1 MPSLVGSEVAIRPG
15 RQEDAE
21 ACGRICYEA
30 FRAIAQRHGFPADF
44 PTPEVA
50 MSVIADLLAN
60 PGFYGVVAE
69 QDGAI
74 VGSNFLD
81 ERSHVAGLG
90 PITVDPAAQ
99 DAQIGRRLMLVLL
112 DRARERD
119 FAGVRLL
126 QAAYHMRSLG
136 LYAKLGFDVREAV
149 ATMQGPAVQV
159 QVEGTRVRL
168 ALDTDLDAC
177 NRLCT
182 DVHGHDRSG
191 EVAAAIAGG
200 TAQVVERNGELT
212 GYTTGI
218 AFFAHTVGRTNDD
231 LEALIGAAEAY
242 GGPGFLVPLRN
253 ADLFRWCLEHGL
265 RAVQVMTL
273 MTLGFYQEPSGPYLP
288 SILY

>member
-1 MPSLVGSEVAIRPG
+1 MPALVGSELVIRQG
-15 RQEDAE
+15 RQDDAE

-30 FRAIAQRHGFPADF
+30 FHAIAERHGFPPDF

-50 MSVIADLLAN
+50 IGVIAGLLSHV
-60 PGFYGVVAE
+60 GFHGVVAE
-69 QDGAI
+69 QEGVI
-74 VGSNFLD
+74 LGSNFLD

-99 DAQIGRRLMLVLL
+99 DAQVGRRLMLALL
-112 DRARERD
+112 DRASERE

-136 LYAKLGFDVREAV
+136 LYAKLGFNVREAV
-149 ATMQGPAVQV
+149 ATMQGPAVSV
-159 QVEGTRVRL
+159 RVDGCAVRP
-168 ALDTDLDAC
+168 AAEDDLDVC
-177 NRLCT
+177 NRLCIE
-182 DVHGHDRSG
+182 VHGHDRSG
-191 EVAAAIAGG
+191 EVADAFEHG
-200 TAQVVERNGELT
+200 TAQVVERAGEIT

-218 AFFAHTVGRTNDD
+218 AFFAHSVGRTNRD

-253 ADLFRWCLEHGL
+253 ARLFRWCLEHGL

-273 MTLGFYQEPSGPYLP
+273 MTRGFYQEPSGPYLP

>member
-1 MPSLVGSEVAIRPG
+1 
-15 RQEDAE
+15 
-21 ACGRICYEA
+21 
-30 FRAIAQRHGFPADF
+30 
-44 PTPEVA
+44 
-50 MSVIADLLAN
+50 
-60 PGFYGVVAE
+60 
-69 QDGAI
+69 
-74 VGSNFLD
+74 
-81 ERSHVAGLG
+81 
-90 PITVDPAAQ
+90 
-99 DAQIGRRLMLVLL
+99 
-112 DRARERD
+112 
-119 FAGVRLL
+119 
-126 QAAYHMRSLG
+126 
-136 LYAKLGFDVREAV
+136 
-149 ATMQGPAVQV
+149 
-159 QVEGTRVRL
+159 
-168 ALDTDLDAC
+168 
-177 NRLCT
+177 
-182 DVHGHDRSG
+182 VHGHDRSG